1 MLNISNGKVKEIL
14 KRYEPI
20 WAIDHALSLMGW
32 DLETY
37 MPRSGVEYRG
47 FATSQLML
55 MRQRLML
62 ELEGLVN
69 GVSEDG
75 LNDYERGIL
84 RVIRHELKFYTRVP
98 PSLIEELSKTTTRA
112 SVVWREAKSKGD
124 FNMFK
129 PHLAKIIDLTRQV
142 ADKLGYSGHPYNALL
157 DLYEENL
164 TVDDLDPLFNK
175 LISGIKGILNRVD
188 RDTYPTAHELEGV
201 KYDVDEM
208 RVVNEEVAFNIL
220 NMPRERFRIDTSAHP
235 FTVGMAPGDVRI
247 TTRYEGVDFKSTL
260 FSVIHESG
268 HALYEL
274 QIDESLAYTPL
285 ARGASTGIHESQSRF
300 LENIIGRSR
309 YFVKLIYPLLK
320 SRLSFLSKFSE
331 EDVYSYF
338 NTVKPSLIRVDAD
351 EVTYNLHIAV
361 RYELEK
367 KMIEGSVEVS
377 ELPETW
383 NTLMD
388 NYLGVRPRN
397 DSEGVLQDIHWSQG
411 SIGYFPTYTLGNV
424 VAAMVLDRI
433 NKELDFKNLIE
444 HGHLD
449 PIKDWLRDRIHRWGA
464 VYEPKVLLRKNLG
477 DEYNPDP
484 LLTYLESKYVKNT
497 Y

>member
-1 MLNISNGKVKEIL
+1 MLNVSNSKVKEIL

-20 WAIDHALSLMGW
+20 WALDHALALMSW

-37 MPRSGVEYRG
+37 MPKSGVEYRG

-55 MRQRLML
+55 MRQKLIL

-69 GVSEDG
+69 SVVEGD
-75 LNDYERGIL
+75 LNDYERGII
-84 RVIRHELKFYTRVP
+84 RVLKHELKYYTKVP
-98 PSLIEELSKTTTRA
+98 PSLIEELSKTTTKA
-112 SVVWREAKSKGD
+112 SVVWREAKAKAD

-129 PHLAKIIDLTRQV
+129 PHLSKIIDLTRQI
-142 ADKLGYSGHPYNALL
+142 ADKLGYSSHPYDALL

-164 TVDDLDPLFNK
+164 TTNDLDPLFNR
-175 LISGIKGILNRVD
+175 LVGGIKQLLSRID
-188 RDTYPTAHELEGV
+188 RGVYPIKHELEEV
-201 KYDVDEM
+201 KYNVDEM
-208 RVVNEEVAFNIL
+208 RIINEEVAFNVL
-220 NMPRERFRIDTSAHP
+220 GMPKERFRIDTSAHP
-235 FTVGMAPGDVRI
+235 FTIGMAPGDVRI

-285 ARGASTGIHESQSRF
+285 ARGASTGFHESQSRF
-300 LENIIGRSR
+300 MENIIGRSR
-309 YFVKLIYPLLK
+309 YFVRLIYPILK
-320 SRLSFLSKFSE
+320 SKLSIIGKFNE
-331 EDVYSYF
+331 DDVYSYF
-338 NTVKPSLIRVDAD
+338 NVVRPSLIRVDAD
-351 EVTYNLHIAV
+351 EVTYNLHIAI

-367 KMIEGSVEVS
+367 RILEGSMEVS
-377 ELPETW
+377 DLPEAW
-383 NTLMD
+383 NTLME
-388 NYLGVRPRN
+388 NYLGIRPRN

-424 VAAMVLDRI
+424 IAAIILNRI
-433 NKELDFKNLIE
+433 ERELDFRNLVE

-449 PIKDWLRDRIHRWGA
+449 PIKDWLRNRIHKWGA
-464 VYEPKVLLRKNLG
+464 VYEPKELLRRSLNEG
-477 DEYNPDP
+477 YNPEY
-484 LLTYLESKYVKNT
+484 LLNYLESKYVKQT

>member
-1 MLNISNGKVKEIL
+1 
-14 KRYEPI
+14 
-20 WAIDHALSLMGW
+20 
-32 DLETY
+32 
-37 MPRSGVEYRG
+37 
-47 FATSQLML
+47 
-55 MRQRLML
+55 
-62 ELEGLVN
+62 
-69 GVSEDG
+69 
-75 LNDYERGIL
+75 
-84 RVIRHELKFYTRVP
+84 
-98 PSLIEELSKTTTRA
+98 
-112 SVVWREAKSKGD
+112 VVWREAKSKGD

-164 TVDDLDPLFNK
+164 TVNDLDPLFNK

-338 NTVKPSLIRVDAD
+338 NTVKPSLIRVDRG
-351 EVTYNLHIAV
+351 E
-361 RYELEK
+361 
-367 KMIEGSVEVS
+367 
-377 ELPETW
+377 
-383 NTLMD
+383 
-388 NYLGVRPRN
+388 
-397 DSEGVLQDIHWSQG
+397 
-411 SIGYFPTYTLGNV
+411 
-424 VAAMVLDRI
+424 
-433 NKELDFKNLIE
+433 
-444 HGHLD
+444 
-449 PIKDWLRDRIHRWGA
+449 
-464 VYEPKVLLRKNLG
+464 
-477 DEYNPDP
+477 
-484 LLTYLESKYVKNT
+484 
-497 Y
+497 